1 MTLPGPTLVIGD
13 HQPMTIAVYE
23 VASFN
28 HSRPSLVTMC
38 NKIAYRVNL
47 NASLADEFI
56 VIFIGDNQAVMNS

>member
-47 NASLADEFI
+47 NASLADEFYC
-56 VIFIGDNQAVMNS
+56 NLHWR